1 MTTITWESS
10 IGDIY
15 GEVFVDESKHEVRME
30 VMSLLDQEWRTFGQQ
45 PPTKVGGLWCK
56 PQV

>member
-15 GEVFVDESKHEVRME
+15 GKAYIDESKYEVSKE
-30 VMSLLDQEWRTFGQQ
+30 IMSLLDQEWRTFGEDGDKIIITCQEF
-45 PPTKVGGLWCK
+45 
-56 PQV
+56 